1 MIAKKTPW
9 RIFASQ
15 IKSVVGGD
23 YRMIFLGYKLCKKNG
38 FSMFWN
44 FGLFLSDQNEMRING
59 WETHLKPEKQQ
70 IFEGDRPYQETGYNS
85 RGCPFLKSFV
95 RTSTGF
101 EPVTLRYWCDVLT
114 NWSWSIV
121 CSRDECDRCIW
132 NKSYKNCGNEIK
144 WRVILAVMN
153 AIYAIG

>member
-1 MIAKKTPW
+1 MADFCIADQVNRSRWLQNDFLGIQTLEKEWILLVFEFSALPIRPKWNENKGMGNSSKT
-9 RIFASQ
+9 RKLQMF
-15 IKSVVGGD
+15 GGD
-23 YRMIFLGYKLCKKNG
+23 RLN
-38 FSMFWN
+38 
-44 FGLFLSDQNEMRING
+44 
-59 WETHLKPEKQQ
+59 
-70 IFEGDRPYQETGYNS
+70 QETGYNS

-132 NKSYKNCGNEIK
+132 NKSYKNCENEIK
-144 WRVILAVMN
+144 WRVILAVGN
-153 AIYAIG
+153 AIYAIA